1 MVQLL
6 NDHFLVYLLLYLIY
20 IHLID
25 YFQFEQELLWFANL
39 ENYIHLLNYLLMKD
53 YLLKKKSFLNKN

>member
-6 NDHFLVYLLLYLIY
+6 NNHFLVYRQLYLIY

-25 YFQFEQELLWFANL
+25 YFLFEQEQELFANL
-39 ENYIHLLNYLLMKD
+39 ENYIHLLNYLLMIN
-53 YLLKKKSFLNKN
+53 YLF